1 MIKKRGV
8 DENDMKIL
16 FLDIDGVLM
25 SGDYLHQE
33 VAAGRSSIPSNMVL
47 PEDKILML
55 KEIIEATG
63 AEIVLS
69 STWRIHDDIFINL
82 QRQLYKHEMRI
93 YHWTG
98 PCRHTRADEIRE
110 WLNGKSVAKFCILD
124 DCPEMAEFTTTN
136 LVRTYW
142 DYGLQQEHVQLA
154 IDVLNKEII

>member
-8 DENDMKIL
+8 NENDMKIL
-16 FLDIDGVLM
+16 FLDIDGVLI

-33 VAAGRSSIPSNMVL
+33 VAAGRSSIPSTMVL
-47 PEDKILML
+47 PEDKIHLL
-55 KEIIEATG
+55 KEIIDTTG

-69 STWRIHDDIFINL
+69 STWRIHDDTFLNL
-82 QRQLYKHEMRI
+82 QRQLYKESMLI

-98 PCRHTRADEIRE
+98 PCRHTRIDEIKE
-110 WLNGKSVAKFCILD
+110 WLIGKSVKQFCILD

-142 DYGLQQEHVQLA
+142 DYGLQKEHVQKV
-154 IDVLNKEII
+154 IDILNKEV